1 MSTPKN
7 GGPDRRLRT
16 AGVAMIALAV
26 MAATIGVVLV
36 FAHSRHPTVP
46 SPATPTIAAP
56 PPRPTMIPFPPPLP
70 TSPVVIPS
78 PQPAPVVPGPA
89 AVGEAAPAGGL
100 AGGTAVS
107 RGQVRVYNNST
118 IRGLASWVARDLTA
132 AGWTVIEVG
141 NYPWGIIP
149 TSTVYYQEDFSKDSD
164 QRADAEAIA
173 SDFGM
178 RAEPRSSGITHV
190 GPGVIVIVTN
200 DYRHGQ

>member
-16 AGVAMIALAV
+16 AGIALIALSV

-56 PPRPTMIPFPPPLP
+56 SPPPTMIPFPPPVP
-70 TSPVVIPS
+70 TSSVAIPT
-78 PQPAPVVPGPA
+78 PQPAPVAPGPPA
-89 AVGEAAPAGGL
+89 TGEVVPAGGP
-100 AGGTAVS
+100 AGGAAVS
-107 RGQVRVYNNST
+107 RGEVRVYNNST
-118 IRGLASWVARDLTA
+118 IRGLAARVARDLTA
-132 AGWTVIEVG
+132 AGWTVVEVG

-149 TSTVYYQEDFSKDSD
+149 TTTVYYQEDFSKDSD

-173 SDFGM
+173 SAFGM
-178 RAEPRSSGITHV
+178 RAEPRSPGITHV

-200 DYRHGQ
+200 DYRH